1 MCQLIIFRIAENKI
15 PLIYK
20 EVWSNLTLNF
30 ITGLFPKG
38 IWYIY
43 TNSLYQYILLNNHK
57 IVL

>member
-43 TNSLYQYILLNNHK
+43 IHK
-57 IVL
+57 FTVSIYFAEQS